1 MSVKDLKEFK
11 FQNNY
16 KQIGFTD
23 KKKLLLIE
31 KSLAFFATN
40 LTKQIPDP
48 TKAKEHYELFFN
60 KQR

>member
-23 KKKLLLIE
+23 KE
-31 KSLAFFATN
+31 SYYSL
-40 LTKQIPDP
+40 K
-48 TKAKEHYELFFN
+48 KAKRKFSIFCY
-60 KQR
+60 